1 LFYPIRGRTASKTRK
16 GEIVLKREELKGLGL
31 SDEQVDK
38 VMGIHGTDVN
48 DLKGQV
54 SQLTTERDAL
64 KQRAADSD
72 KQLNELKAAHK
83 DDKDFQAE
91 IDKLKAD
98 NKAKD
103 DAAFKQ
109 LKETQLNYQTELALV
124 KAGALN
130 TKAAS
135 ALIDK
140 DKLSLDEKGNVT
152 GLDEQL
158 EALKSDDS
166 SKFLFKAE
174 EAQKPNDTPPIT
186 VPGNPNPNANDTL
199 NPATATYGELAASM
213 AHEE

>member
-1 LFYPIRGRTASKTRK
+1 M
-16 GEIVLKREELKGLGL
+16 KREELKGLGL

-38 VMGIHGTDVN
+38 VMVIHGTDVN
-48 DLKGQV
+48 ELKGQV
-54 SQLTTERDAL
+54 SQLTTERDGL
-64 KQRAADSD
+64 KQRVSESD

-103 DAAFKQ
+103 DAASKQ

-140 DKLSLDEKGNVT
+140 DKLGLDEKGNVT

-186 VPGNPNPNANDTL
+186 VPGNPNPNANGTL
-199 NPATATYGELAASM
+199 NPATATYEELAASM

>member
-1 LFYPIRGRTASKTRK
+1 M
-16 GEIVLKREELKGLGL
+16 KREELKGLGL

-103 DAAFKQ
+103 DAASKQ

-186 VPGNPNPNANDTL
+186 VSGNPNPNANGTL
-199 NPATATYGELAASM
+199 NPATATYEELAASM

>member
-1 LFYPIRGRTASKTRK
+1 M
-16 GEIVLKREELKGLGL
+16 KREELKGLGL

-54 SQLTTERDAL
+54 SQLTTERDTL
-64 KQRAADSD
+64 KQRATDSD

-103 DAAFKQ
+103 DAASKQ

-158 EALKSDDS
+158 KALKSDDS

-174 EAQKPNDTPPIT
+174 EAPKPQNTPPIT
-186 VPGNPNPNANDTL
+186 VPGNPNPNANGTL
-199 NPATATYGELAASM
+199 NPATATYEELAASM

>member
-1 LFYPIRGRTASKTRK
+1 M
-16 GEIVLKREELKGLGL
+16 KREELKGLGL

-54 SQLTTERDAL
+54 SQLTTERDTL
-64 KQRAADSD
+64 KQRATDSD

-83 DDKDFQAE
+83 DDEDFQAE

-103 DAAFKQ
+103 DAVSKQ

-158 EALKSDDS
+158 KALKSDDS

-174 EAQKPNDTPPIT
+174 EAPKPQNTPPIT
-186 VPGNPNPNANDTL
+186 VSGNPNPNANGTL
-199 NPATATYGELAASM
+199 NPATATYEELAASM

>member
-1 LFYPIRGRTASKTRK
+1 M
-16 GEIVLKREELKGLGL
+16 KREELKGLEL
-31 SDEQVDK
+31 SDEQIEK
-38 VMGIHGTDVN
+38 VMALHGADVN
-48 DLKGQV
+48 ELKGQV
-54 SQLTTERDAL
+54 SQLTTERDTL
-64 KQRAADSD
+64 KQRASDSD
-72 KQLNELKAAHK
+72 KQLNELKSAHK

-103 DAAFKQ
+103 DAASKQ
-109 LKETQLNYQTELALV
+109 LKEARLSYQTELALV

-140 DKLSLDEKGNVT
+140 DKLGLDEKGNVT

-166 SKFLFKAE
+166 SKFLFKPE
-174 EAQKPNDTPPIT
+174 EAPKPEDTPPIT
-186 VPGNPNPNANDTL
+186 VAGNPDPNANETL
-199 NPATATYGELAASM
+199 NPATATYDQLAAKM
-213 AHEE
+213 THEE

>member
-1 LFYPIRGRTASKTRK
+1 M
-16 GEIVLKREELKGLGL
+16 KREELKGLGL

-103 DAAFKQ
+103 DAASKQ
-109 LKETQLNYQTELALV
+109 LKETKLNYQTELALV

-158 EALKSDDS
+158 KTLKSDDS

-174 EAQKPNDTPPIT
+174 EAPKPKDTPPIT
-186 VPGNPNPNANDTL
+186 VTGNPNPNANGTL
-199 NPATATYGELAASM
+199 NPATATYEELAASM

>member
-1 LFYPIRGRTASKTRK
+1 M
-16 GEIVLKREELKGLGL
+16 KREELKGLEL
-31 SDEQVDK
+31 SDEQIEK
-38 VMGIHGTDVN
+38 VMALHGADVN
-48 DLKGQV
+48 ELKGQV

-64 KQRAADSD
+64 KQRASDSD
-72 KQLNELKAAHK
+72 KQLNELKSAHK

-103 DAAFKQ
+103 DAASKQ
-109 LKETQLNYQTELALV
+109 LRETQLNYQTELALV

-140 DKLSLDEKGNVT
+140 DKLGLDDKGNVT
-152 GLDEQL
+152 GLKEQL

-174 EAQKPNDTPPIT
+174 EAPTPQDTPAIT
-186 VPGNPNPNANDTL
+186 VTGNPNPNANKETL
-199 NPATATYGELAASM
+199 NPATATYEELAASM
-213 AHEE
+213 AHAE

>member
-1 LFYPIRGRTASKTRK
+1 MKT
-16 GEIVLKREELKGLGL
+16 EELKGLGL
-31 SDEQVDK
+31 TDDQVK
-38 VMGIHGTDVN
+38 SVMALHGTDVN
-48 DLKGQV
+48 ALKGQV
-54 SQLTTERDAL
+54 SQLTTERDTL
-64 KQRAADSD
+64 KQRATDSD
-72 KQLNELKAAHK
+72 KQLNELKVAHK

-103 DAAFKQ
+103 DAASKQ

-158 EALKSDDS
+158 KALKSDDS

-174 EAQKPNDTPPIT
+174 EAPKPQNTPPIT
-186 VPGNPNPNANDTL
+186 VPGNPNPNANGTL
-199 NPATATYGELAASM
+199 NPATATYEELAASM

>member
-1 LFYPIRGRTASKTRK
+1 M
-16 GEIVLKREELKGLGL
+16 KREELKGLGL

-103 DAAFKQ
+103 DAASKQ

-140 DKLSLDEKGNVT
+140 DKLGLDEKGNVT

-186 VPGNPNPNANDTL
+186 VPGNPNPNANGTL
-199 NPATATYGELAASM
+199 NPATATYEELAASM
-213 AHEE
+213 ANEE

>member
-1 LFYPIRGRTASKTRK
+1 M
-16 GEIVLKREELKGLGL
+16 KREELKGLGL

-64 KQRAADSD
+64 KQRATDSD

-103 DAAFKQ
+103 DAASKQ

-140 DKLSLDEKGNVT
+140 DKLSLDDKGNVT

-158 EALKSDDS
+158 KALKSDDS

-174 EAQKPNDTPPIT
+174 EAPKPQNTPPIT
-186 VPGNPNPNANDTL
+186 VPGNPNPNANGTL
-199 NPATATYGELAASM
+199 NPATATYEELAASM

>member
-1 LFYPIRGRTASKTRK
+1 M
-16 GEIVLKREELKGLGL
+16 KREELKGLEL
-31 SDEQVDK
+31 SDEQIEK
-38 VMGIHGTDVN
+38 VMALHGADVN
-48 DLKGQV
+48 ELKGQV
-54 SQLTTERDAL
+54 SQLTTERDGL
-64 KQRAADSD
+64 KQRASDSD
-72 KQLNELKAAHK
+72 KQLNELKSAHK

-103 DAAFKQ
+103 DAASKQ

-140 DKLSLDEKGNVT
+140 DKLGLDEKGNVT
-152 GLDEQL
+152 GLDDQL

-166 SKFLFKAE
+166 SKFLFKSE
-174 EAQKPNDTPPIT
+174 EAPKPKDTPPIT
-186 VPGNPNPNANDTL
+186 VTGNPDPNANETL
-199 NPATATYGELAASM
+199 NPATATYDQLAAKM
-213 AHEE
+213 THEE

>member
-1 LFYPIRGRTASKTRK
+1 M
-16 GEIVLKREELKGLGL
+16 KREELKGLGL

-38 VMGIHGTDVN
+38 VMGIHGADVN
-48 DLKGQV
+48 ELKGQV
-54 SQLTTERDAL
+54 SQLTTERDGL
-64 KQRAADSD
+64 KQRASDSD

-103 DAAFKQ
+103 DAASKQ

-140 DKLSLDEKGNVT
+140 DKLSLDEKGNVA

-186 VPGNPNPNANDTL
+186 VPGNPNPNANGTL
-199 NPATATYGELAASM
+199 NPATATYEELAASM
-213 AHEE
+213 ANEE

>member
-1 LFYPIRGRTASKTRK
+1 M
-16 GEIVLKREELKGLGL
+16 KREELKGLGL

-64 KQRAADSD
+64 KQRTADSD

-103 DAAFKQ
+103 DAASKQ

-158 EALKSDDS
+158 KALKSDDS

-174 EAQKPNDTPPIT
+174 EAPKPQNTPPIT
-186 VPGNPNPNANDTL
+186 VPGNPNPNANGTL
-199 NPATATYGELAASM
+199 NPATATYEELAASM

>member
-1 LFYPIRGRTASKTRK
+1 M
-16 GEIVLKREELKGLGL
+16 KREELKGLGL

-103 DAAFKQ
+103 DAASKQ

-140 DKLSLDEKGNVT
+140 DKLGLNEKGNVT

-186 VPGNPNPNANDTL
+186 VPGNPNPNANGTL
-199 NPATATYGELAASM
+199 NPATATYEELAASM

>member
-1 LFYPIRGRTASKTRK
+1 M
-16 GEIVLKREELKGLGL
+16 KREELKGLGL

-38 VMGIHGTDVN
+38 VMGIHGADVN
-48 DLKGQV
+48 ELKGQV
-54 SQLTTERDAL
+54 SQLTTERDGL
-64 KQRAADSD
+64 KQRTADSD

-83 DDKDFQAE
+83 DDKDLQAE

-103 DAAFKQ
+103 DAASKQ

-140 DKLSLDEKGNVT
+140 DKLGLDEKGNVT

-186 VPGNPNPNANDTL
+186 VSGNPNPNANGTL
-199 NPATATYGELAASM
+199 NPATATYEELAASM
-213 AHEE
+213 ANEE

>member
-1 LFYPIRGRTASKTRK
+1 M
-16 GEIVLKREELKGLGL
+16 KREELKGLGL

-64 KQRAADSD
+64 KQRATDSD

-103 DAAFKQ
+103 DAASKQ

-158 EALKSDDS
+158 KALKSDDS

-174 EAQKPNDTPPIT
+174 EAPKPQNTPPIT
-186 VPGNPNPNANDTL
+186 VPGNPNPNANGTL
-199 NPATATYGELAASM
+199 NPATATYEELAASM

>member
-1 LFYPIRGRTASKTRK
+1 M
-16 GEIVLKREELKGLGL
+16 KREELKGLGL

-38 VMGIHGTDVN
+38 VMGIHGADVN

-54 SQLTTERDAL
+54 SQLTTERDGL
-64 KQRAADSD
+64 KKRASDSD
-72 KQLNELKAAHK
+72 KQLNELKSAHK

-103 DAAFKQ
+103 DAASKQ

-140 DKLSLDEKGNVT
+140 DKLGLDDKGNVT

-158 EALKSDDS
+158 ETLKSDDS

-186 VPGNPNPNANDTL
+186 VPGNPNPNANGTL
-199 NPATATYGELAASM
+199 NPATATYEELAASM
-213 AHEE
+213 EHEE

>member
-1 LFYPIRGRTASKTRK
+1 M
-16 GEIVLKREELKGLGL
+16 KREELKGLGL
-31 SDEQVDK
+31 SDGQVDK
-38 VMGIHGTDVN
+38 VMGIHGADVN

-72 KQLNELKAAHK
+72 KQLNELKASHK

-103 DAAFKQ
+103 DAASKQ

-174 EAQKPNDTPPIT
+174 EAQKPNDTPKIT
-186 VPGNPNPNANDTL
+186 VSGNPNPNANGTL
-199 NPATATYGELAASM
+199 NPATATYEELAASM
-213 AHEE
+213 ANEE

>member
-1 LFYPIRGRTASKTRK
+1 M
-16 GEIVLKREELKGLGL
+16 KREELKGLGL

-64 KQRAADSD
+64 KQRASDSD

-103 DAAFKQ
+103 DAASKQ
-109 LKETQLNYQTELALV
+109 LKETKLNYQTELALV

-174 EAQKPNDTPPIT
+174 EASKPKDTPPIT
-186 VPGNPNPNANDTL
+186 VTGNPNPNANGTL
-199 NPATATYGELAASM
+199 NPATATYEELAASM

>member
-1 LFYPIRGRTASKTRK
+1 M
-16 GEIVLKREELKGLGL
+16 KREELKGLGL

-103 DAAFKQ
+103 DAASKQ
-109 LKETQLNYQTELALV
+109 IKETQLNYQTELALV

-186 VPGNPNPNANDTL
+186 VPGNPNPNANGTL
-199 NPATATYGELAASM
+199 NPATATYEELAASM

>member
-1 LFYPIRGRTASKTRK
+1 M
-16 GEIVLKREELKGLGL
+16 KREELKGLGL

-54 SQLTTERDAL
+54 SQLTTERDTL
-64 KQRAADSD
+64 KQRATDSD

-103 DAAFKQ
+103 DAASKQ

-152 GLDEQL
+152 GLNEQL

-174 EAQKPNDTPPIT
+174 ETSKSQDTPPIT
-186 VPGNPNPNANDTL
+186 VPGNPNPNANGTL
-199 NPATATYGELAASM
+199 NPATATYEELAASM

>member
-64 KQRAADSD
+64 KQRTADSD

-103 DAAFKQ
+103 DAASKQ

-158 EALKSDDS
+158 KALKSDDS

-174 EAQKPNDTPPIT
+174 EAPKPQNTPPIT
-186 VPGNPNPNANDTL
+186 VPGNPNPNANGTL
-199 NPATATYGELAASM
+199 NPATATYEELAASM

>member
-1 LFYPIRGRTASKTRK
+1 MKT
-16 GEIVLKREELKGLGL
+16 EELKGLGL
-31 SDEQVDK
+31 TDDQVK
-38 VMGIHGTDVN
+38 SVMALHGTDVN
-48 DLKGQV
+48 ALKGQV

-64 KQRAADSD
+64 KQRATDSD
-72 KQLNELKAAHK
+72 KQLNELKAVHK

-103 DAAFKQ
+103 DAASKQ

-158 EALKSDDS
+158 KALKSDDS

-174 EAQKPNDTPPIT
+174 EAPKPQNTPPIT
-186 VPGNPNPNANDTL
+186 VPGNPNPNANGTL
-199 NPATATYGELAASM
+199 NPATATYEELAASM

>member
-1 LFYPIRGRTASKTRK
+1 M
-16 GEIVLKREELKGLGL
+16 KREELKGLGL

-48 DLKGQV
+48 ELKGQV
-54 SQLTTERDAL
+54 SQLTTERDTL

-103 DAAFKQ
+103 DAASKQ

-158 EALKSDDS
+158 KALKSDDS
-166 SKFLFKAE
+166 SKFLFKAK
-174 EAQKPNDTPPIT
+174 EAPKPQNTPPIT
-186 VPGNPNPNANDTL
+186 VPGNPNPNANGTL
-199 NPATATYGELAASM
+199 NPATATYEELAASM

>member
-1 LFYPIRGRTASKTRK
+1 M
-16 GEIVLKREELKGLGL
+16 KREELKGLGL

-103 DAAFKQ
+103 DAASKQ

-140 DKLSLDEKGNVT
+140 DKLGLDEKGNVT

-186 VPGNPNPNANDTL
+186 VPGNPNPNANGTL
-199 NPATATYGELAASM
+199 NPATATYEELAASM

>member
-1 LFYPIRGRTASKTRK
+1 M
-16 GEIVLKREELKGLGL
+16 KREELKGLGL

-54 SQLTTERDAL
+54 SQLTTERDTL
-64 KQRAADSD
+64 KQRATDSD

-103 DAAFKQ
+103 DAASKQ

-166 SKFLFKAE
+166 SKFLFKTE
-174 EAQKPNDTPPIT
+174 ETSKPQDTPPIT
-186 VPGNPNPNANDTL
+186 VPGNPNPNANGTL
-199 NPATATYGELAASM
+199 NPATATYEELAASM

>member
-1 LFYPIRGRTASKTRK
+1 M
-16 GEIVLKREELKGLGL
+16 KREELKGLGL

-91 IDKLKAD
+91 IGKLKAD

-140 DKLSLDEKGNVT
+140 DKLGLDEKGNVT

-186 VPGNPNPNANDTL
+186 VPGNPNPNANGTL
-199 NPATATYGELAASM
+199 NPATATYEELAASM
-213 AHEE
+213 ANEE

>member
-1 LFYPIRGRTASKTRK
+1 M
-16 GEIVLKREELKGLGL
+16 KREELKGLGL

-38 VMGIHGTDVN
+38 VMGIHGADVN

-64 KQRAADSD
+64 KQRASDSD
-72 KQLNELKAAHK
+72 KQLNELKSAHK

-103 DAAFKQ
+103 DAASKQ
-109 LKETQLNYQTELALV
+109 LKETRLNYQTELALV

-140 DKLSLDEKGNVT
+140 DKLGLDDKGNVT

-174 EAQKPNDTPPIT
+174 EEQKPNDTPPIT
-186 VPGNPNPNANDTL
+186 VPGNPNPNANGTL
-199 NPATATYGELAASM
+199 NPATATYEELAASM
-213 AHEE
+213 EHEE

>member
-1 LFYPIRGRTASKTRK
+1 M
-16 GEIVLKREELKGLGL
+16 KREELKGLGL

-48 DLKGQV
+48 ELKGQV
-54 SQLTTERDAL
+54 SQLTTERDGL
-64 KQRAADSD
+64 KQRASDSD
-72 KQLNELKAAHK
+72 KQLNELKSAHK
-83 DDKDFQAE
+83 NDKDFQAE

-103 DAAFKQ
+103 DAASKQ

-140 DKLSLDEKGNVT
+140 DKLGLDEKGNVT

-158 EALKSDDS
+158 EALKSDDN
-166 SKFLFKAE
+166 SKFLFKAK

-186 VPGNPNPNANDTL
+186 VPGNPNPNANGTL
-199 NPATATYGELAASM
+199 NPATATYEELAASM
-213 AHEE
+213 ANEE

>member
-1 LFYPIRGRTASKTRK
+1 M
-16 GEIVLKREELKGLGL
+16 KREELKGLGL

-38 VMGIHGTDVN
+38 VMVIHGTDVN
-48 DLKGQV
+48 ELKGQV
-54 SQLTTERDAL
+54 SQLTTERDGL
-64 KQRAADSD
+64 KQRVSDSD
-72 KQLNELKAAHK
+72 KQLNELKSAHK

-103 DAAFKQ
+103 DAASKQ

-140 DKLSLDEKGNVT
+140 DKLGLDEKGNIT

-186 VPGNPNPNANDTL
+186 VPGNPNPNANGTL
-199 NPATATYGELAASM
+199 NPATATYEELAASM

>member
-1 LFYPIRGRTASKTRK
+1 M
-16 GEIVLKREELKGLGL
+16 KREELKGLGL
-31 SDEQVDK
+31 SDEQVDM

-48 DLKGQV
+48 DLKGKV

-64 KQRAADSD
+64 KQRATDSD

-103 DAAFKQ
+103 DAASKQ

-174 EAQKPNDTPPIT
+174 ETPKPQNTPPIT
-186 VPGNPNPNANDTL
+186 VPGNPNPNANGTL
-199 NPATATYGELAASM
+199 NPATATYEELAASM

>member
-1 LFYPIRGRTASKTRK
+1 MKT
-16 GEIVLKREELKGLGL
+16 EELKGLGL
-31 SDEQVDK
+31 TDDQVK
-38 VMGIHGTDVN
+38 SVMALHGTDVN
-48 DLKGQV
+48 ALKGQV

-64 KQRAADSD
+64 KQRATDSD

-103 DAAFKQ
+103 DAASKQ

-158 EALKSDDS
+158 KALKSDDS

-174 EAQKPNDTPPIT
+174 EAPKPQNTPPIT
-186 VPGNPNPNANDTL
+186 VPGNPNPNANGTL
-199 NPATATYGELAASM
+199 NPATATYEELAASM

>member
-1 LFYPIRGRTASKTRK
+1 M
-16 GEIVLKREELKGLGL
+16 KREELKGLGL

-54 SQLTTERDAL
+54 SQLTTERDTL
-64 KQRAADSD
+64 KQRATDSD

-103 DAAFKQ
+103 DAASKQ

-158 EALKSDDS
+158 EVLKSDDS

-174 EAQKPNDTPPIT
+174 ETPKSQDTPPIT
-186 VPGNPNPNANDTL
+186 VPGNPNPNANANGTL
-199 NPATATYGELAASM
+199 NPATATYEELAASM

>member
-1 LFYPIRGRTASKTRK
+1 MKT
-16 GEIVLKREELKGLGL
+16 EELKGLGL
-31 SDEQVDK
+31 TDEQIK
-38 VMGIHGTDVN
+38 SVMALHGTDVN
-48 DLKGQV
+48 ALKGQV
-54 SQLTTERDAL
+54 GQLTTERDGL
-64 KQRAADSD
+64 KQRVTDSD
-72 KQLNELKAAHK
+72 KQLNDLKTAHK

-103 DAAFKQ
+103 DAASKQ
-109 LKETQLNYQTELALV
+109 LKETKLNYQTELALV

-158 EALKSDDS
+158 KTLKSDDS
-166 SKFLFKAE
+166 SKFLFKATDSKK
-174 EAQKPNDTPPIT
+174 ATDTPPIT
-186 VPGNPNPNANDTL
+186 VPGNPDPNAN
-199 NPATATYGELAASM
+199 PGESLVQKIAARLSSNN
-213 AHEE
+213 E

>member
-1 LFYPIRGRTASKTRK
+1 M
-16 GEIVLKREELKGLGL
+16 KREELKGLGL

-103 DAAFKQ
+103 DAASKQ

-140 DKLSLDEKGNVT
+140 DKLGLDEKGNVT

-186 VPGNPNPNANDTL
+186 VPGNPNPNANGTL
-199 NPATATYGELAASM
+199 NPATATYEELATSM

>member
-1 LFYPIRGRTASKTRK
+1 M
-16 GEIVLKREELKGLGL
+16 KREELKGLGL

-38 VMGIHGTDVN
+38 VMGIHGADVN
-48 DLKGQV
+48 ELKGQV
-54 SQLTTERDAL
+54 SQLTTERDGL
-64 KQRAADSD
+64 KQRASDSD
-72 KQLNELKAAHK
+72 KQLNELKSAHK

-103 DAAFKQ
+103 DAASKQ
-109 LKETQLNYQTELALV
+109 LKETRLNYQTELALV

-140 DKLSLDEKGNVT
+140 DKLGLDDKGNVT

-174 EAQKPNDTPPIT
+174 EEQKPNDTPPIT
-186 VPGNPNPNANDTL
+186 VPGNPNPNANGTL
-199 NPATATYGELAASM
+199 NPATATYEELAASM
-213 AHEE
+213 EHEE

>member
-1 LFYPIRGRTASKTRK
+1 M
-16 GEIVLKREELKGLGL
+16 KREELKGLEL
-31 SDEQVDK
+31 SDEQIEK
-38 VMGIHGTDVN
+38 VMALHGADVN
-48 DLKGQV
+48 ELKSQV
-54 SQLTTERDAL
+54 SQLTTERDGL
-64 KQRAADSD
+64 KQRASDSD
-72 KQLNELKAAHK
+72 KQLNELKSAHK

-103 DAAFKQ
+103 DAASKQ
-109 LKETQLNYQTELALV
+109 IKETKLNYQTEIALV

-140 DKLSLDEKGNVT
+140 GKLGLDDKGNVT
-152 GLDEQL
+152 GLDDQL

-174 EAQKPNDTPPIT
+174 EAPKPKDTPPIT
-186 VPGNPNPNANDTL
+186 VPGNPNPNTNGTL
-199 NPATATYGELAASM
+199 NPATATYEELAASM

>member
-1 LFYPIRGRTASKTRK
+1 M
-16 GEIVLKREELKGLGL
+16 KREELKGLGL

-48 DLKGQV
+48 DLKVQV
-54 SQLTTERDAL
+54 SQLTTERDTL
-64 KQRAADSD
+64 KQRATDSD

-103 DAAFKQ
+103 DAASKQ
-109 LKETQLNYQTELALV
+109 LKETKLNYQTELALV

-174 EAQKPNDTPPIT
+174 EAQKPKNTPPIT
-186 VPGNPNPNANDTL
+186 VPGNPNPNANGPL
-199 NPATATYGELAASM
+199 NPATATYEELAASM